1 LHSFFFAFKKK
12 GSNDDGMLARAAARL
27 PVATGVWRATQ
38 PPEHVRRALFSQE
51 AASDYDARAD
61 RLLASLEQALD
72 HPDLEAEELSN
83 AMGVLTLSLGKRG
96 TWVIN
101 KQKPNA
107 QVWWSSPVSGPKRF
121 AFDTAKR
128 EWVSTRDDKTALFRL
143 LQDEI
148 KSVGGVDLDLA
159 KTNV

>member
-1 LHSFFFAFKKK
+1 
-12 GSNDDGMLARAAARL
+12 MLAHAAAARL
-27 PVATGVWRATQ
+27 PLATGARRAIQ
-38 PPEHVRRALFSQE
+38 PGPVRRAVFSQK

-61 RLLASLEQALD
+61 RLLASLELALD

-83 AMGVLTLSLGKRG
+83 AMGVLTLNLGRRG

-121 AFDTAKR
+121 AFDAAKR
-128 EWVSTRDDKTALFRL
+128 EWVSTRDGNTALLRL
-143 LQDEI
+143 LQDEL
-148 KSVGGVDLDLA
+148 KSVGGVDLDLTKA
-159 KTNV
+159 TTNDV